1 METKFCQNATYFF
14 SKPSEKIEKVL
25 FWKNNLDNFPKT
37 VKKMEKLMTYLIEM
51 LTSAICQW
59 LSQTNVSFE
68 S

>member
-51 LTSAICQW
+51 LTSAIC
-59 LSQTNVSFE
+59 
-68 S
+68 